1 VRQFYGTCS
10 RSSGHQAPDL
20 SLRRSTRCHLL
31 GSRLSAHSTRGKTKN
46 FCEPCGLACFVQ
58 AKTLTRSASHAIPV
72 PFASCPRPWSSTR
85 RELNAGLTSSSA
97 HPDPA
102 MGKTPDRLRIPNL
115 GNWGDSSATMKR
127 LIRENLQS
135 QKANLSPP
143 PVIPGFVTG

>member
-31 GSRLSAHSTRGKTKN
+31 GSRLSAHSTRGKTKK
-46 FCEPCGLACFVQ
+46 FCEPCGLACLCRQ
-58 AKTLTRSASHAIPV
+58 NSHSLSLTRQFHA
-72 PFASCPRPWSSTR
+72 FASCPRPWSSTR

-135 QKANLSPP
+135 RKANLSPP